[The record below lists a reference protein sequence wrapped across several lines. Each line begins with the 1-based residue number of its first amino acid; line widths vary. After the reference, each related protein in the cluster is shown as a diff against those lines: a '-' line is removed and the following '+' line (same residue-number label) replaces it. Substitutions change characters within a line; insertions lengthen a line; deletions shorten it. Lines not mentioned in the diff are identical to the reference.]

1 MHQEAISSA
10 VEADDSTDSAVLGLL
25 IDSPL
30 PWHVSEV
37 QRELRD
43 DLAATDS
50 LNRLAGH
57 GLIHEHDGFVW
68 PTRAAIR
75 GEAVRG

>member
-1 MHQEAISSA
+1 MRTQGYASTA
-10 VEADDSTDSAVLGLL
+10 EADDSTDSAVLGLL

-50 LNRLAGH
+50 LNRLTGH
-57 GLIHEHDGFVW
+57 GLIHQHDGFVW

>member
-1 MHQEAISSA
+1 MRTQGYASTT
-10 VEADDSTDSAVLGLL
+10 EADDSTDSAVLGLL

-37 QRELRD
+37 QRELHD
-43 DLAATDS
+43 ALAATDS

-57 GLIHEHDGFVW
+57 GLIHQHGEFVW

-75 GEAVRG
+75 REAIGG